1 MTIDETELRLAWE
14 RAVGRSRPARRAF
27 EAVVE
32 RHREPHRRYHG
43 LRHVVWV
50 VRHVTDLARHEPVA
64 DLDAVVVAACYHD
77 VVYRPAPG
85 DEAASA
91 DLARRELGELR
102 EPATGVAWSPE
113 RVERVAEMILAT
125 EHLADDDRDDPDGPD
140 DPDDPGPDTAVLLDA
155 DLAVLGAPPN
165 AYQAYVN
172 GVRAEY
178 SSVGPEAWR
187 TGRRAVLEA
196 FLARPAIYRTPDAVE
211 RWEARAR
218 ANLAAELSG
227 LT

>member
-27 EAVVE
+27 DVVVE

-50 VRHVTDLARHEPVA
+50 VRHVTDLARHEPVV

-77 VVYRPAPG
+77 AVYRPAPG

-91 DLARRELGELR
+91 DLARRELVELT
-102 EPATGVAWSPE
+102 EPAWRHE
-113 RVERVAEMILAT
+113 RIERVATMILAT
-125 EHLADDDRDDPDGPD
+125 EHLADHGDPDGHG
-140 DPDDPGPDTAVLLDA
+140 DPDVDTAVLLDA

-178 SSVGPEAWR
+178 ASVGAEAWR